1 VLAALI
7 ALELAALTVVFVVL
21 VVDVLVLPAAS
32 LGTALALVV
41 TDGLAVVTLGAVLV
55 GIWRGRAWVRAV
67 AVVFQVLIAAIG
79 IGALQGA
86 FAQPG
91 WGWPLIVVGI
101 VGFVLLVS
109 KSAKAWLSRRD
120 EDA

>member
-1 VLAALI
+1 MLAALI
-7 ALELAALTVVFVVL
+7 ALELAALAVVFVVL

-101 VGFVLLVS
+101 VGFVLLIS

>member
-7 ALELAALTVVFVVL
+7 ALELAALAVVFVVL

-101 VGFVLLVS
+101 VGFVLLIS

>member
-1 VLAALI
+1 MLAALI
-7 ALELAALTVVFVVL
+7 ALELAALAAVFVVL

-41 TDGLAVVTLGAVLV
+41 TDGLAAVTLGAVLV

-101 VGFVLLVS
+101 VGFVLLIS

>member
-1 VLAALI
+1 MLAALI

>member
-1 VLAALI
+1 MLAALI
-7 ALELAALTVVFVVL
+7 ALELAALAVVFVVL

-41 TDGLAVVTLGAVLV
+41 TDGLAAVTLGAVLV

>member
-1 VLAALI
+1 MLAALI
-7 ALELAALTVVFVVL
+7 ALELAALAVVFVVL